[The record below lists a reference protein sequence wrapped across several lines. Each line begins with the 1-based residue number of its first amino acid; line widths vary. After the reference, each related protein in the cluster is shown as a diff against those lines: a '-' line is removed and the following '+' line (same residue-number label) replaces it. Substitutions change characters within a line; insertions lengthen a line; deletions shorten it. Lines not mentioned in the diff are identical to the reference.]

1 MNKKNK
7 NILFI
12 VVVIIILSFIAPFNY
27 IMDPYN
33 CNSPQK
39 VRRYSFHNNYDLIY
53 LVLKLDKVNK
63 YKNLIIGGSDVNSMM
78 LSASPLYKRLPLE
91 GCGIKQIY
99 EALATF
105 IDLHP
110 ETELVIINISYLQ
123 LLFSDYMD
131 FPKYTGANL
140 NVHEIIK
147 LYFSINT
154 TKESVLLFADKIK
167 LFFQETFIKSNNDN
181 SDNLNIPNEFCV
193 YPYRKFIFDKNYELL
208 QLKQK
213 ENFQYFIKMVN
224 LLKSKNIKVNFTISP
239 LNSILLANIYQ
250 DKIYRKII
258 EDFKHFLVSLDVN
271 VYDMA
276 YANKY
281 TSSKI
286 TSADNYLY
294 RDMMHPSILM
304 GDKIMN
310 IFFSPPPRG

>member
-1 MNKKNK
+1 
-7 NILFI
+7 
-12 VVVIIILSFIAPFNY
+12 
-27 IMDPYN
+27 
-33 CNSPQK
+33 
-39 VRRYSFHNNYDLIY
+39 
-53 LVLKLDKVNK
+53 
-63 YKNLIIGGSDVNSMM
+63 
-78 LSASPLYKRLPLE
+78 
-91 GCGIKQIY
+91 
-99 EALATF
+99 
-105 IDLHP
+105 
-110 ETELVIINISYLQ
+110 
-123 LLFSDYMD
+123 MD

-310 IFFSPPPRG
+310 IFFSPPQEDKKDFYYILTKENIDEVIKKENDYIEDYIKNNKKLIEFYNNSNFDDNYAYCRPMPDILDRY